1 MSLVPGVPLEVEREK
16 VVAELSRHFAAD
28 RLTMEQLEER
38 LALVYSARSSGDLSR
53 LLADL
58 PAAIAVPAST
68 VAVASPDDVQPRRL
82 VIAVM
87 GEVQRRGAWNV
98 PRNLILFAVMGQA
111 RIDLRL
117 ATFPPGMTT
126 ITAVGLMSEI
136 TIIVPPGIAI
146 EADGIALMGTVD
158 SVAELGVSAPGH
170 PTLRIRGLAMMSTID
185 VKIRGPGEK

>member
-1 MSLVPGVPLEVEREK
+1 MSLVPGVPLEAEREK

-28 RLTMEQLEER
+28 RLTMEELEER

-58 PAAIAVPAST
+58 PAPPAVAAPT
-68 VAVASPDDVQPRRL
+68 VAVASPHDVQPRRL

-87 GEVQRRGAWNV
+87 GEVRRRGAWSV
-98 PRNLILFAVMGQA
+98 PRDLNLFAVMGNA

-117 ATFPPGMTT
+117 AIFPPGTTT
-126 ITAVGLMSEI
+126 ISAFGLMSEI
-136 TIIVPPGIAI
+136 TIIVPPGIAV
-146 EADGIALMGTVD
+146 EADGTALMGTVD
-158 SVAELGVSAPGH
+158 SVAEQGVTAPGQ
-170 PTLRIRGLAMMSTID
+170 PVLRIRGLAVMSTIN